1 MSERVAI
8 QTDNA
13 PSAIGPYSQAIR
25 YGGLVYTA
33 GQVGSDPRSGDLVPG
48 GAGEQAD
55 QAMRNLAGVLAAAGS
70 GLDLLLKT
78 TIFLADINDF
88 AAVNEV
94 YARHLREPFPARSTI
109 SVKALPKGALVEI
122 EAVAVAPNGESAGEA
137 SPAAS

>member
-1 MSERVAI
+1 MSERAVI

-13 PSAIGPYSQAIR
+13 PAAIGPYSQAIR

-33 GQVGSDPRSGDLVPG
+33 GQVGADPRSGDLVAG
-48 GAGEQAD
+48 GAAEQAD
-55 QAMRNLAGVLAAAGS
+55 QALRNLASVLAAAGS

-94 YARHLREPFPARSTI
+94 YARHLREPFPARSTV

-122 EAVAVAPNGESAGEA
+122 EAVATAPDGDAGGEA
-137 SPAAS
+137 SSATS

>member
-1 MSERVAI
+1 MSDRVAI

-13 PSAIGPYSQAIR
+13 PAAIGPYSQAIR
-25 YGGLVYTA
+25 NAGLVYTA
-33 GQVGSDPRSGDLVPG
+33 GQVGADPRSGELVPG
-48 GAGEQAD
+48 GAAEQAD
-55 QAMRNLAGVLAAAGS
+55 QALRNLASVLAAAGS

-94 YARHLREPFPARSTI
+94 YARHLREPFPARSTV

-122 EAVAVAPNGESAGEA
+122 EAIAAAPDGEARGEA
-137 SPAAS
+137 SPVAS